1 MNFKTQMCSMFL
13 PVSIQEAPPE
23 YSFTQSYTVLAPADR
38 LQAPGEVHA
47 LGPAEEGRGFVS
59 FRHGAMRGNAEKLVG
74 QVARFIYKPNSM
86 TSVLVYPSPPCR
98 A

>member
-1 MNFKTQMCSMFL
+1 MFL

-38 LQAPGEVHA
+38 LQAPREVHA
-47 LGPAEEGRGFVS
+47 LGPSEEGRGLVS
-59 FRHGAMRGNAEKLVG
+59 CRHGAMRGNAEKLVG

-86 TSVLVYPSPPCR
+86 TSVLAYPGPPCR